1 MAFIDK
7 NKRTI
12 VYTDFKDE
20 IIGVREEEVIDIPT
34 MTGQQYA
41 KKVEDYLRDHLDH
54 IVIYRLRSNQ
64 PLTPTDLQ
72 ELETKLVEIG
82 EDDGEQLLSGLL
94 TRSEAPSLVHFVRHL
109 VGMDRSAAQAAFAT
123 FLDDRSLTPV
133 QIRFVE
139 LVIEQLT
146 TRGVMEPGALYEA
159 PFVNLH
165 AGGPDALFAGKENI
179 ITGIFEAL
187 ESVQPVRALAG

>member
-1 MAFIDK
+1 
-7 NKRTI
+7 
-12 VYTDFKDE
+12 
-20 IIGVREEEVIDIPT
+20 
-34 MTGQQYA
+34 
-41 KKVEDYLRDHLDH
+41 
-54 IVIYRLRSNQ
+54 
-64 PLTPTDLQ
+64 
-72 ELETKLVEIG
+72 
-82 EDDGEQLLSGLL
+82 
-94 TRSEAPSLVHFVRHL
+94 
-109 VGMDRSAAQAAFAT
+109 MDRSAAQAAFAT

-165 AGGPDALFAGKENI
+165 AGGPDALFAGKEKI

-187 ESVQPVRALAG
+187 ESVQPARALAG

>member
-1 MAFIDK
+1 MAYLANIRETVFWEAIDLTQLEDLRLRMRGLMAFIDK

-54 IVIYRLRSNQ
+54 IVIHRLRSNQ

-94 TRSEAPSLVHFVRHL
+94 TRTEAP
-109 VGMDRSAAQAAFAT
+109 
-123 FLDDRSLTPV
+123 
-133 QIRFVE
+133 
-139 LVIEQLT
+139 
-146 TRGVMEPGALYEA
+146 
-159 PFVNLH
+159 
-165 AGGPDALFAGKENI
+165 
-179 ITGIFEAL
+179 
-187 ESVQPVRALAG
+187 